1 MSVKLSFDSKSF
13 MKDLEKELKKQV
25 ESEVKKNPSKFLKG
39 HNGEEY
45 SGTCPKCDHDTVVIA
60 HDGYGKCPKCG
71 HTAKIAF
78 DVSWK

>member
-1 MSVKLSFDSKSF
+1 MSVKFSFDSKSF

-45 SGTCPKCDHDTVVIA
+45 GCL
-60 HDGYGKCPKCG
+60 
-71 HTAKIAF
+71 
-78 DVSWK
+78 